1 MASPLLYPAL
11 AEVALITYRDV
22 KNGSNVDNPIPHFP
36 LPSQYVSVAIV
47 YGGLSLFPQQADRL
61 ASLIGWG
68 FVVATALNVFTPGK
82 TVLTSSGGAAPTILP
97 VNTGTTTPNK
107 TGSGNP
113 IINGIKNTLKIT
125 TLGIL

>member
-11 AEVALITYRDV
+11 AEVVLITYRDV

-47 YGGLSLFPQQADRL
+47 YGALSLFPPQADRL

-68 FVVATALNVFTPGK
+68 FVVATALNVFTPGN
-82 TVLTSSGGAAPTILP
+82 TVLTASGGAAPTVLP
-97 VNTGTTTPNK
+97 VNTGAKNPAT

-113 IINGIKNTLKIT
+113 IINGIKQTLKIT
-125 TLGIL
+125 TFGIL